1 MPVIRIR
8 DNYTIHSEAT
18 RKEIWKLINS
28 LWKEGGDVHDPHQK
42 KLTFLYN
49 LQLKESKN
57 PDKYKELVGMN
68 LRNKNITFCKEIEQ
82 QLRNRGRC
90 EELHSQIK
98 QVFKFNVKGCREYSR
113 ANYVILDFITSQ
125 AMMLG
130 YLQNG
135 SLNKSL
141 AGFV

>member
-8 DNYTIHSEAT
+8 DNYKIHREAT

-42 KLTFLYN
+42 KLMFLYN
-49 LQLKESKN
+49 LQLEDMKN

-68 LRNKNITFCKEIEQ
+68 LRNKNITYYKEIEE
-82 QLRNRGRC
+82 QLKRRGRC
-90 EELHSQIK
+90 EEFHSQIK
-98 QVFKFNVKGCREYSR
+98 LVFKFNVKGCQKYSR
-113 ANYVILDFITSQ
+113 ANYVMLDFITAQ
-125 AMMLG
+125 AMMLA